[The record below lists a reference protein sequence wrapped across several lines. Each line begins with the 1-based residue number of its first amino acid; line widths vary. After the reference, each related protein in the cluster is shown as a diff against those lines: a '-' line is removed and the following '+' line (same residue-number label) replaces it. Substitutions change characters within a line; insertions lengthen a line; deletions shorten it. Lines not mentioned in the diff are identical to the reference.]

1 MIKSLFSGITGL
13 QANTEKLGVIGDNI
27 ANVGTNGFKGG
38 RMDFANLLSQSVGGF
53 TGQEVGSG
61 VAMGKLSR
69 DWTQGSVQTT
79 SNVTDLAINGNGFFV
94 VKPEGEDAEASEAYY
109 TRAGMFHFDKD
120 GYLVDNN
127 GYRVQGF
134 DEEGTTGDLKDIK
147 IEIGE
152 EEEIPSIQID
162 GSGQITLYTSEDPNG
177 EPGGRI
183 AVASFPCNWGLA
195 AMDRNL
201 YKQTNLSGEP
211 ITDGAPGTVGKGV
224 IASYSLEMSNVDLAK
239 EFGDMITTQRSFQ
252 AAAKVITA
260 SDEVLQQLLG
270 IKR

>member
-1 MIKSLFSGITGL
+1 M
-13 QANTEKLGVIGDNI
+13 
-27 ANVGTNGFKGG
+27 
-38 RMDFANLLSQSVGGF
+38 
-53 TGQEVGSG
+53 
-61 VAMGKLSR
+61 
-69 DWTQGSVQTT
+69 
-79 SNVTDLAINGNGFFV
+79 
-94 VKPEGEDAEASEAYY
+94 
-109 TRAGMFHFDKD
+109 
-120 GYLVDNN
+120 VDNN

-134 DEEGTTGDLKDIK
+134 DEDGTDGDLVDIQ

-152 EEEIPSIQID
+152 EDEIPSIQID
-162 GSGQITLYTSEDPNG
+162 SSGQITLYTSDTPDG

-183 AVASFPCNWGLA
+183 ALASFPCNWGLA

-211 ITDGAPGTVGKGV
+211 ITDGAPGTEGKGS

-252 AAAKVITA
+252 ASAKVITA

>member
-38 RMDFANLLSQSVGGF
+38 RMDFVNLLSQSVGGF

-61 VAMGKLSR
+61 VATGKLSR

-94 VKPEGEDAEASEAYY
+94 VKPEGEDAESYY

-120 GYLVDNN
+120 GFLVDNN

-134 DEEGTTGDLKDIK
+134 EGDGAEGDLVDIQIAIEEG
-147 IEIGE
+147 
-152 EEEIPSIQID
+152 EEIPSIQID
-162 GSGQITLYTSEDPNG
+162 SSGQITLYTSDNPDG
-177 EPGGRI
+177 DPGGRI
-183 AVASFPCNWGLA
+183 AIAGFPCNWGLA
-195 AMDRNL
+195 TMDRNL

-252 AAAKVITA
+252 AAAKVVTA
-260 SDEVLQQLLG
+260 SDEVLQQLLS

>member
-13 QANTEKLGVIGDNI
+13 QANTQRLGVIGDNI
-27 ANVGTNGFKGG
+27 ANVGTTGFKGC

-61 VAMGKLSR
+61 VATGKLSR

-79 SNVTDLAINGNGFFV
+79 SNVTDLAINGDGFFV
-94 VKPEGEDAEASEAYY
+94 VKSDEEDAESYY
-109 TRAGMFHFDKD
+109 TRAGMFHFDKE
-120 GYLVDNN
+120 GFLVDNN

-134 DEEGTTGDLKDIK
+134 EEEESEGDLVDIQIEIEEG
-147 IEIGE
+147 
-152 EEEIPSIQID
+152 EEIPSIQID
-162 GSGQITLYTSEDPNG
+162 SAGQITLYTSENADG

-211 ITDGAPGTVGKGV
+211 IIDGAPGTKGKGS
-224 IASYSLEMSNVDLAK
+224 ISSYSLEMSNVDLAR

-252 AAAKVITA
+252 ASAKVITA